1 MIIREIFFLKLYEF
15 IKKLLLNAN
24 FLEPDRIFS
33 LSVEQDLVGVQ
44 NSSGEQTMEVF
55 ICCSYDFI
63 FLFKFYCKIIDLF
76 IKKNNIKRSVILKKS
91 NLCLIF
97 YWLVK
102 ILICLAKPET
112 GGFCHHHVA
121 TLFCRPR
128 CRRGDSFLKIWP
140 TSKSQSEII
149 D

>member
-1 MIIREIFFLKLYEF
+1 
-15 IKKLLLNAN
+15 
-24 FLEPDRIFS
+24 
-33 LSVEQDLVGVQ
+33 
-44 NSSGEQTMEVF
+44 MEVF

-112 GGFCHHHVA
+112 GGFCHHHVT
-121 TLFCRPR
+121 TLFCWPR

-149 D
+149 DWLGVFLYIIIINYLWSCSLEELRYLLIKSPRCF